1 MGEAKI
7 NYSFKWSILY
17 GDSWLALTTTL
28 ETLGED
34 RWYKNETTYNNYI
47 IINCSLLPDSLEW
60 DLKLQ
65 FVFPSYKNS
74 NLMVWEVVF
83 SFH

>member
-7 NYSFKWSILY
+7 KYSFKWSILY

-34 RWYKNETTYNNYI
+34 CWYKNETTYSYKS
-47 IINCSLLPDSLEW
+47 SLLPDSLEW

>member
-1 MGEAKI
+1 M
-7 NYSFKWSILY
+7 Y

>member
-7 NYSFKWSILY
+7 KYSFKWSILY

-34 RWYKNETTYNNYI
+34 CWYKNETTYNY
-47 IINCSLLPDSLEW
+47 
-60 DLKLQ
+60 KLQ
-65 FVFPSYKNS
+65 FVT
-74 NLMVWEVVF
+74 
-83 SFH
+83 